1 MLESRPVEIQ
11 LHAFSDAS
19 ERAYAAVVLL
29 RSSYEDGRIVVR
41 LASSKSRVA
50 PLKRQTIPR
59 LELLGAVIQARLVDK
74 FTSATGIETRTV
86 HWTDSMATLCWIKN
100 VRVWKQYVQHRVSEI
115 HSLTSRENWRHCP
128 GKLNPADMPSRGVSA
143 KELADNSVW
152 WNGPEF
158 LYRRESEWPQIQSTQ
173 AEDEIIA
180 LQEAIKHPQPVTHAL
195 TTSVQAQTGLGQI
208 MDVSR
213 YNTLKKLLRT
223 TACVLRFA
231 KKSKEKHGT
240 PLTAEEIR
248 HAEELWI
255 KYIQLD
261 SFPEEIRY
269 LRCDTNTTTPILVRQ
284 FSLYLDEDIL
294 RCKGRIQHSTLS
306 QESKNPDS
314 STDTPPCCGVNYCRQ
329 PRAHNTQRAEFYSS
343 QNTTTL
349 LDCSGSTSC
358 QEGCATMRDLQET
371 RASAIPTTKST

>member
-1 MLESRPVEIQ
+1 MLFHFRPARDQFSRLLCIDKAHWDEDLKGDTLRTWNDMLEELKYIRSVSIPRCYFESRPVEIQ

-19 ERAYAAVVLL
+19 ERAYAAVVYL

-50 PLKRQTIPR
+50 PLKRQTILR

-86 HWTDSMATLCWIKN
+86 HWTDSMATMCWIKN
-100 VRVWKQYVQHRVSEI
+100 IRVWKQYVQHRVSEI

-143 KELADNSVW
+143 KELADDSVW

-195 TTSVQAQTGLGQI
+195 TNSV
-208 MDVSR
+208 
-213 YNTLKKLLRT
+213 
-223 TACVLRFA
+223 
-231 KKSKEKHGT
+231 
-240 PLTAEEIR
+240 
-248 HAEELWI
+248 
-255 KYIQLD
+255 
-261 SFPEEIRY
+261 
-269 LRCDTNTTTPILVRQ
+269 
-284 FSLYLDEDIL
+284 
-294 RCKGRIQHSTLS
+294 
-306 QESKNPDS
+306 
-314 STDTPPCCGVNYCRQ
+314 
-329 PRAHNTQRAEFYSS
+329 
-343 QNTTTL
+343 
-349 LDCSGSTSC
+349 
-358 QEGCATMRDLQET
+358 
-371 RASAIPTTKST
+371 

>member
-1 MLESRPVEIQ
+1 
-11 LHAFSDAS
+11 
-19 ERAYAAVVLL
+19 
-29 RSSYEDGRIVVR
+29 
-41 LASSKSRVA
+41 
-50 PLKRQTIPR
+50 
-59 LELLGAVIQARLVDK
+59 
-74 FTSATGIETRTV
+74 
-86 HWTDSMATLCWIKN
+86 MATLCWIKN

-143 KELADNSVW
+143 KQLADNSVW

-195 TTSVQAQTGLGQI
+195 TNSVQAQTGLGQI

-223 TACVLRFA
+223 TAYVLRFA

-255 KYIQLD
+255 KSIQLD

-294 RCKGRIQHSTLS
+294 PCKGRIQHSTLS
-306 QESKNPDS
+306 QESKTPILLPTHHHVVELIIADS
-314 STDTPPCCGVNYCRQ
+314 HERTIHSGLNSTLAKTRQ
-329 PRAHNTQRAEFYSS
+329 RYWIVRGRQAVKKVVRR
-343 QNTTTL
+343 
-349 LDCSGSTSC
+349 CVIC
-358 QEGCATMRDLQET
+358 
-371 RASAIPTTKST
+371 